1 MGNYVRSNGKV
12 ARIDKEKHRAPHS
25 SSKRVRYEKEKELT
39 VEDFSLQYN
48 VVALITT
55 MGIGIFCTEMNPT
68 IKFVLMALTLFS
80 GLTCHVKGE

>member
-25 SSKRVRYEKEKELT
+25 TPKRARYEKAKELT
-39 VEDFSLQYN
+39 VEDFSFQYN

-55 MGIGIFCTEMNPT
+55 IGIGIFCTEINPA
-68 IKFVLMALTLFS
+68 IKFTLMALTLFS
-80 GLTCHVKGE
+80 GLTCHEKGE